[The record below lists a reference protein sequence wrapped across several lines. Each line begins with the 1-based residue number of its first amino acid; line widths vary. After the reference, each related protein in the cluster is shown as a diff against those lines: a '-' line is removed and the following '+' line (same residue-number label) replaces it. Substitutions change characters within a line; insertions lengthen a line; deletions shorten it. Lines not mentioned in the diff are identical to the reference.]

1 MNDSRGHHPF
11 LTKVGVAVVAKV
23 ASVGVAVVA
32 KVAVAVSNGS
42 GHVGNNGVVGDL
54 VGDEGAV
61 VGVRSGDAGVV
72 VSIGVSLGISL
83 SDDLLQNMVVDKK
96 YF

>member
-1 MNDSRGHHPF
+1 V
-11 LTKVGVAVVAKV
+11 VGVVAVGKV

-32 KVAVAVSNGS
+32 EVAVAVSNGS

-61 VGVRSGDAGVV
+61 VGVPGNMYVCKSIRRYLEILELRNQWTYGVET
-72 VSIGVSLGISL
+72 LE
-83 SDDLLQNMVVDKK
+83 
-96 YF
+96 